1 MLPFLPASFDF
12 LSAAAYYDAAAAWG
26 IDIPGYSKATFQP
39 FASEGGFGLKDLNSA
54 LGIGARLNIG
64 YFLLQY
70 DVAWPTDLK
79 NFGKPVK
86 QFSIGTFF

>member
-1 MLPFLPASFDF
+1 
-12 LSAAAYYDAAAAWG
+12 
-26 IDIPGYSKATFQP
+26 
-39 FASEGGFGLKDLNSA
+39 LKDLNSA

-79 NFGKPVK
+79 KIGRPVK